1 MEKSCTKCYKC
12 KNINDFHILK
22 TGLHGRHSI
31 CKECRSNLRRI
42 YKDEF
47 CDATKYCITCKQ
59 ILPNNDFYK
68 NKYSNDGLQSY
79 CKICHKKKI
88 SESKSKFDTFA
99 KIILNKF
106 KKKHDDLI
114 INITIDDI
122 KNKFEEQEGKCFI
135 SNKNLTHVTDIKQRT
150 DNVWNMS
157 IYIDGNCNEINY
169 DNFKLVI
176 HMIYTIKEL
185 YKLDFLEVK
194 SMYSSFIN

>member
-1 MEKSCTKCYKC
+1 MLIWAPGSGPDPGSRDRVPRVPGPGPRPLGRGPKVSMYVPMCT
-12 KNINDFHILK
+12 
-22 TGLHGRHSI
+22 
-31 CKECRSNLRRI
+31 
-42 YKDEF
+42 
-47 CDATKYCITCKQ
+47 
-59 ILPNNDFYK
+59 
-68 NKYSNDGLQSY
+68 
-79 CKICHKKKI
+79 
-88 SESKSKFDTFA
+88 
-99 KIILNKF
+99 
-106 KKKHDDLI
+106 KHDDLI

-157 IYIDGNCNEINY
+157 IYIDDNCNEINY